1 MSEVQVNFGAMQ
13 QGVSD
18 IQARYNGIQATLD
31 DLKSYLAPM
40 RATWSGSAKEAY
52 DAKQRQWDQS
62 AADLQAILQSVG
74 TALNGAH
81 DDFHAG
87 ETRNTNMW
95 S

>member
-13 QGVSD
+13 QGVGD
-18 IQARYNGIQATLD
+18 IQARYNGIQARLD

-40 RATWSGSAKEAY
+40 VATWTGSAQEAY
-52 DAKQRQWDQS
+52 VGKQQLWDKS
-62 AADLQAILQSVG
+62 ALDLQGILQSVG

-81 DDFHAG
+81 DDFQAG
-87 ETRNTNMW
+87 ETRNTSMW